1 MNYKSALPTEK
12 PKLGIRT
19 PVDKRSIDHSKM
31 NISQIHEED
40 NESNLS
46 GRPDHLK
53 LSTSPLNASD
63 GFPLKK
69 KSTCCSEVLL
79 VSLSDM
85 LTLLETKIG
94 YKCDEA
100 FLEESALKL
109 LRQNFKKHQ
118 CSCHFYQYI
127 MVDLDDPTIL
137 LNRFMSSVNIILSEN
152 KVSIPVVGFSQRDT
166 EKIRNSC
173 STNHVE
179 YIKKPATVDSI
190 KHLIK

>member
-1 MNYKSALPTEK
+1 MDN
-12 PKLGIRT
+12 
-19 PVDKRSIDHSKM
+19 SK
-31 NISQIHEED
+31 ISQIHEED
-40 NESNLS
+40 NESNYS
-46 GRPDHLK
+46 GRPNHLK
-53 LSTSPLNASD
+53 QSSTPMNASD
-63 GFPLKK
+63 GFMRK

-85 LTLLETKIG
+85 LTLLETQVG

-127 MVDLDDPTIL
+127 FVDLDDPTIL
-137 LNRFMSSVNIILSEN
+137 LTRFMTSVNAILSEH

-166 EKIRNSC
+166 EKVKNQC
-173 STNHVE
+173 SANHVE
-179 YIKKPATVDSI
+179 YIKKPATLENL